1 MFKIIIRSYDDEATD
16 FHGRKIPEA
25 GCNYIYWSVK
35 PISSVKKD
43 ENCYPQEFLKE
54 CKYI

>member
-1 MFKIIIRSYDDEATD
+1 MIRSYDDEATD